1 MQDVIPGVSD
11 PVIYISVTEKG
22 AVDVEL
28 TARGVQAH
36 SSYPHEESAVGILSR
51 WVHQDTHYFT
61 VSPLIRASIRALFQ
75 FLVGPKPARSGLT
88 YNPGII
94 VTMFHFQ

>member
-1 MQDVIPGVSD
+1 MIPGVSD

-36 SSYPHEESAVGILSR
+36 SSYPPEESAVGILSR
-51 WVHQDTHYFT
+51 WVHPDAHYF
-61 VSPLIRASIRALFQ
+61 AME
-75 FLVGPKPARSGLT
+75 PAYLSL
-88 YNPGII
+88 N
-94 VTMFHFQ
+94 